1 MATTYLDLTNEVLR
15 ELNEIPLTS
24 ANFSSAVG
32 LQQFVKDSVN
42 KSIFD
47 IANEEPQLP
56 FFTVGQSG
64 ETDPF
69 YGNVTVA
76 TVAGTRWYE
85 LKASSS
91 SVKDDFASID
101 WDDFYLTTINVS
113 GESAPF
119 VSRGLKFLNLA
130 DWRRYYRDSENED
143 DANTQ
148 AYGEPKFVI
157 KSPDG
162 RKFGLSPIPDKVYNV
177 HFYAF
182 EKPTKLSIKSP
193 DGRKF
198 GLSPIPDKVYNV
210 HFYAFE
216 KPTKLSAHGDTVVFP
231 EQYTNVITARTRYY
245 VWQFKESPQQAAF
258 AMDDYKKA
266 LRMMK
271 SNLIN
276 PTPRAMTDDRRYF

>member
-1 MATTYLDLTNEVLR
+1 MATTYLELTNEVLR

-24 ANFSSAVG
+24 ANFTSAVG
-32 LQQFVKDSVN
+32 LQQFVKDSIN

-56 FFTVGQSG
+56 FLAVGESG
-64 ETDPF
+64 GTDPF

-76 TVAGTRWYE
+76 SVAGTRWYE

-91 SVKDDFASID
+91 SLKDDYASID

-113 GESAPF
+113 GETAPF
-119 VSRGLKFLNLA
+119 VSKGLGFLSLA
-130 DWRRYYRDSENED
+130 DWKRYYRDSENVD
-143 DANTQ
+143 DADAQ
-148 AYGEPKFVI
+148 SYGEPSRVI

-162 RKFGLSPIPDKVYNV
+162 RKFGLSPIPDKVYNI

-182 EKPTKLSIKSP
+182 
-193 DGRKF
+193 D
-198 GLSPIPDKVYNV
+198 
-210 HFYAFE
+210 

-266 LRMMK
+266 MRTMK
-271 SNLIN
+271 SNLVN

>member
-1 MATTYLDLTNEVLR
+1 MATTYLELTNEVLR

-24 ANFSSAVG
+24 ANFTSAVG
-32 LQQFVKDSVN
+32 LQQFVKDSIN

-56 FFTVGQSG
+56 FLAVGESG
-64 ETDPF
+64 GTDPF

-76 TVAGTRWYE
+76 SVAGTRWYE

-91 SVKDDFASID
+91 SLKDDYASID

-113 GESAPF
+113 GETAP
-119 VSRGLKFLNLA
+119 
-130 DWRRYYRDSENED
+130 
-143 DANTQ
+143 DAQ
-148 AYGEPKFVI
+148 SYGEPSRVI

-162 RKFGLSPIPDKVYNV
+162 RKFGLSPIPDKVYNI

-182 EKPTKLSIKSP
+182 
-193 DGRKF
+193 D
-198 GLSPIPDKVYNV
+198 
-210 HFYAFE
+210 

-231 EQYTNVITARTRYY
+231 EQYTNVITARARYY

-266 LRMMK
+266 MRTMK
-271 SNLIN
+271 SNLVN

>member
-1 MATTYLDLTNEVLR
+1 MATTYLELTNEVLR

-24 ANFSSAVG
+24 ANFTSAVG
-32 LQQFVKDSVN
+32 LQQFVKDSIN

-56 FFTVGQSG
+56 FLAVGESG
-64 ETDPF
+64 ATDPF

-76 TVAGTRWYE
+76 SVAGTRWYE

-91 SVKDDFASID
+91 SLKDDYASID

-113 GESAPF
+113 GETAPF
-119 VSRGLKFLNLA
+119 VSKGLGFLSRA
-130 DWRRYYRDSENED
+130 DWKRYYRDSENVD
-143 DANTQ
+143 DADAQ
-148 AYGEPKFVI
+148 SYGEPSRVI

-162 RKFGLSPIPDKVYNV
+162 RKFGLSPIPDKVYNI

-182 EKPTKLSIKSP
+182 
-193 DGRKF
+193 D
-198 GLSPIPDKVYNV
+198 
-210 HFYAFE
+210 

-231 EQYTNVITARTRYY
+231 EQYTNVITARARYY
-245 VWQFKESPQQAAF
+245 VWQFKESPQQAEF

-266 LRMMK
+266 MRTMK
-271 SNLIN
+271 SNLVN